1 MGKWFSWFERQSP
14 VSVEQVIRDFKR
26 IDMLM
31 REMILK
37 YDTELETCTAAIQAA
52 PRKKLVVLLQRRKI
66 LKKYIK
72 ECEARLTN
80 CLHKQCALE
89 QLELTR
95 IQLEAIK
102 NTSRVFHKF
111 TTRHDL
117 AKVEE
122 LHDNMVE
129 LQEHVMDVHNLMTE
143 PVMDSEDYDVEEE
156 LEEPE
161 REEKEGVVAE
171 ALLLD
176 SPPPTTEDEEDEEE
190 EEEEE
195 TVSEEEEEEEPS
207 NDGPS
212 SNGGPSVSFSLSL
225 SFDSL

>member
-37 YDTELETCTAAIQAA
+37 YETELETCTAAIQAA

-156 LEEPE
+156 LEEMLQRLDPLDPLDPLPSAPHSKLESIPE
-161 REEKEGVVAE
+161 
-171 ALLLD
+171 D
-176 SPPPTTEDEEDEEE
+176 TEDTED
-190 EEEEE
+190 
-195 TVSEEEEEEEPS
+195 TDRLLTMLVS
-207 NDGPS
+207 
-212 SNGGPSVSFSLSL
+212 
-225 SFDSL
+225 